1 MAKATPKNT
10 VSRRAP
16 LLSSIDTQVEKVMAA
31 AKNSSGETP
40 AKSGENAYNKAMKKL
55 SDLYDRYEKS
65 LHKLPLS
72 RCPHTGEVV
81 TFVVDDKGLD
91 GPFWDC
97 TRPIRPAQILPQT
110 VFAYCGAI
118 DCETPDPTIL
128 HEMKPGPGQP
138 YLVPRFM
145 QIEGMKAVISSLKIG
160 DYDAFT
166 VFYFHENP
174 PYDAPRINYWGANY
188 HVAEWQKDCSYT
200 LDIPDLA
207 EDFDF
212 DILPYL
218 KNGSAY
224 WITPNDRDLVLRSTS
239 FDYPFQNLAG
249 RQFPVKCIDG
259 KVLNSFYISSEQNK
273 GDAL

>member
-1 MAKATPKNT
+1 MADKAQQSTGK
-10 VSRRAP
+10 RRAS
-16 LLSSIDTQVEKVMAA
+16 LLFNIDVQVEKVIAV
-31 AKNSSGETP
+31 AKTISDKSS
-40 AKSGENAYNKAMKKL
+40 AKTDGKTYDKAMQKL
-55 SDLYDRYEKS
+55 SGLYDRYEKS
-65 LHKLPLS
+65 LQRRPLS

-81 TFVVDDKGLD
+81 TFVVDDKGMD

-97 TRPIRPAQILPQT
+97 NRPIRPTQTLPQS

-118 DCETPDPTIL
+118 DCETPDPMIS
-128 HEMKPGPGQP
+128 HEIKPGPGQP

-145 QIEGMKAVISSLKIG
+145 QIDGMKAVISSLKIG
-160 DYDAFT
+160 DYDAFA

-174 PYDAPRINYWGANY
+174 PYDAPRINYWGTNY
-188 HVAEWQKDCSYT
+188 HVAEWQKGCSYT

-224 WITPNDRDLVLRSTS
+224 WIAANDRDLALRSTS
-239 FDYPFQNLAG
+239 YDYPFQNLAG

-259 KVLNSFYISSEQNK
+259 KVLNSFHFPSELNK
-273 GDAL
+273 GDA